1 MGITILAPAVE
12 NAASQY
18 TDRDFEAQ
26 DSEGDVDMDR
36 LQIKR
41 PRLGQASGF
50 GTGTVVP
57 GEIVTND
64 PQWMRYVFY
73 FRIKHSLHLRKYS

>member
-1 MGITILAPAVE
+1 MGITILAPAAE

-57 GEIVTND
+57 GETVTND
-64 PQWMRYVFY
+64 PQWMRYFTCVTQ
-73 FRIKHSLHLRKYS
+73 

>member
-1 MGITILAPAVE
+1 MGITILAPAAE

-18 TDRDFEAQ
+18 TDRDFESQ

-36 LQIKR
+36 LQIRR
-41 PRLGQASGF
+41 PRTGQAAGF

-57 GEIVTND
+57 GETVTND
-64 PQWMRYVFY
+64 PQWMRY
-73 FRIKHSLHLRKYS
+73 IHLCYSINPAQFS